1 MKKTFSQIMQLW
13 QDQRGALTTVE
24 VIGYTVLI
32 GGAVALVGFGITTM
46 GRGKISDVTNAIK
59 NINACD
65 KLVDEGG
72 DSGYFAEVTSGG
84 TDTATGIV
92 TEINPTK

>member
-46 GRGKISDVTNAIK
+46 GRGKISDLTNTVQEL
-59 NINACD
+59 NACGE
-65 KLVDEGG
+65 LVDDKGG
-72 DSGYFAEVTSGG
+72 LILLGRRKSS
-84 TDTATGIV
+84 
-92 TEINPTK
+92 